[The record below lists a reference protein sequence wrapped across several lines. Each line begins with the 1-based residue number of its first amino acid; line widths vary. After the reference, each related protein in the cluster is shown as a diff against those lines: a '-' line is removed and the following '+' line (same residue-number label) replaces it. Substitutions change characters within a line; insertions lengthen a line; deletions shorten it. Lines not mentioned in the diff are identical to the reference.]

1 MNEYCSYAD
10 QSVMSYWN
18 MQPSQVKGRYNSSTE
33 YHKRYLYNKL
43 FSRFKF
49 TLPKEWD
56 LNFFRFYLFRCG
68 SIAVIYTNEYGWV
81 AQPYGIVKL
90 NLYYNPAEITV
101 FNQFFRTDKTG
112 IIGVNSEIIHLFD
125 DYFGF
130 DDLVTRYAEI
140 LAQID
145 RSINVNLMNCNVA
158 MFFPAQNKKQADE
171 IKEAYAL
178 ATTGQPLITINK
190 NAMGDDQL
198 EPLLGNVKSNY
209 IVDALL
215 EARRNIINQFLTEV
229 GIANANTDKKE
240 RLITDEVNQNNDETK
255 AIISVVYENLK
266 KCFDKVNQIS
276 GLSLNVALREEGDE
290 DAKVNANGNA
300 ELSE

>member
-10 QSVMSYWN
+10 QSAMSYWN

-56 LNFFRFYLFRCG
+56 MNFFRFYLFRCG

-130 DDLVTRYAEI
+130 DDLITRYAEI

-145 RSINVNLMNCNVA
+145 SAINVNLMNCNVS
-158 MFFPAQNKKQADE
+158 MFFPAQSKKQADE
-171 IKEAYAL
+171 IKEAYAE
-178 ATTGQPLITINK
+178 ATTGKPFVTINK
-190 NAMGDDQL
+190 DAMGDDQI
-198 EPLLGNVKSNY
+198 EPLLGNVKGNY
-209 IVDALL
+209 IVDSLL

-276 GLSLNVALREEGDE
+276 GLSLNVTLRKEGGE
-290 DAKVNANGNA
+290 DAKTNTDGDA
-300 ELSE
+300 

>member
-10 QSVMSYWN
+10 QSAMSYWN

-43 FSRFKF
+43 FSRFQF
-49 TLPKEWD
+49 TLPAEWD

-101 FNQFFRTDKTG
+101 FNQFFRTNKTG
-112 IIGVNSEIIHLFD
+112 IIGYNSEIIHLFD

-130 DDLVTRYAEI
+130 DDLVTRYAEM

-145 RSINVNLMNCNVA
+145 RSINVNLMNSNVA
-158 MFFPAQNKKQADE
+158 MFFPAQSKKQSDE
-171 IKEAYAL
+171 IKEAYAE
-178 ATTGQPLITINK
+178 ATTGKPLVTINK
-190 NAMGDDQL
+190 DAMGDDQI

-209 IVDALL
+209 IVDSLL

-229 GIANANTDKKE
+229 GIANTNTNKKE

-255 AIISVVYENLK
+255 AIISVVYENLE
-266 KCFDKVNQIS
+266 KCFEKVNRIS
-276 GLSLNVALREEGDE
+276 GLQLKVELRKEGGE
-290 DAKVNANGNA
+290 DAKINTNGNDQ
-300 ELSE
+300 L

>member
-10 QSVMSYWN
+10 QSAMSYWN
-18 MQPSQVKGRYNSSTE
+18 MQPSQVKGRYNASTE

-130 DDLVTRYAEI
+130 DDLITRYAEI

-145 RSINVNLMNCNVA
+145 RAINVNLMNCNVS
-158 MFFPAQNKKQADE
+158 MFFPAQSKKQADE
-171 IKEAYAL
+171 IKEAYAE
-178 ATTGQPLITINK
+178 ATTGKPFVTINK
-190 NAMGDDQL
+190 DAMGDDQIG
-198 EPLLGNVKSNY
+198 PLLGNVKGNY
-209 IVDALL
+209 IVDSLL

-255 AIISVVYENLK
+255 AIIAVVYDNLK

-276 GLSLNVALREEGDE
+276 GLSLNVALRKEGGE
-290 DAKVNANGNA
+290 DAKVNTDGDA
-300 ELSE
+300 

>member
-10 QSVMSYWN
+10 QSAMSYWN
-18 MQPSQVKGRYNSSTE
+18 MQPSQVKGRYNASTE

-43 FSRFKF
+43 FSRFQF
-49 TLPKEWD
+49 TLPAEWD

-145 RSINVNLMNCNVA
+145 RSINVNLMNSNVA
-158 MFFPAQNKKQADE
+158 MFFPALSKKQSDE
-171 IKEAYAL
+171 IKEAYAE
-178 ATTGQPLITINK
+178 ATTGKPFVTINK
-190 NAMGDDQL
+190 DAMGDDQI
-198 EPLLGNVKSNY
+198 EPLLGNVKNNY
-209 IVDALL
+209 IVDSLL
-215 EARRNIINQFLTEV
+215 EARRNVINQFLTEV

-255 AIISVVYENLK
+255 AIISVVYENLQ
-266 KCFDKVNQIS
+266 KCFEQVNRIS
-276 GLSLNVALREEGDE
+276 GLQLKVELRKEGGE
-290 DAKVNANGNA
+290 DAKVNTDGDD
-300 ELSE
+300 

>member
-10 QSVMSYWN
+10 QSAMSYWN

-68 SIAVIYTNEYGWV
+68 SIAVIYTKEYGWV

-112 IIGVNSEIIHLFD
+112 IIGMNAEIIHLFD
-125 DYFGF
+125 DFFGF

-145 RSINVNLMNCNVA
+145 RSINVNLMNCNVT
-158 MFFPAQNKKQADE
+158 MFFPAQSKKQSDE

-178 ATTGQPLITINK
+178 ATTGVPFITINK
-190 NAMGDDQL
+190 DAIGDDQI

-209 IVDALL
+209 IVDSLL
-215 EARRNIINQFLTEV
+215 EARRNVINQFLTEV

-255 AIISVVYENLK
+255 AIISVVYDNLK

-276 GLSLNVALREEGDE
+276 GLSLNVTLRKEGGE
-290 DAKVNANGNA
+290 DAKANTDGNA
-300 ELSE
+300 KLSE

>member
-10 QSVMSYWN
+10 QSAMSYWN
-18 MQPSQVKGRYNSSTE
+18 MQPSQVKGRYNAGTE

-43 FSRFKF
+43 FSRFQF
-49 TLPKEWD
+49 TLPADWD

-68 SIAVIYTNEYGWV
+68 SIAVIYTKEYGWV

-112 IIGVNSEIIHLFD
+112 IIGKNAEIIHLFD
-125 DYFGF
+125 DFFGF
-130 DDLVTRYAEI
+130 DDLVTRYAEV

-145 RSINVNLMNCNVA
+145 RTINVNLMNSNVT
-158 MFFPAQNKKQADE
+158 MFFPAQSKKQADE

-178 ATTGQPLITINK
+178 ATTGAPLIPINK

-198 EPLLGNVKSNY
+198 EPMFGKVKDNY
-209 IVDALL
+209 IVDSLL

-266 KCFDKVNQIS
+266 KCFEKVNKIS
-276 GLSLNVALREEGDE
+276 GLDLRVELRKEGGNN
-290 DAKVNANGNA
+290 AKADTNGNA

>member
-1 MNEYCSYAD
+1 MNNYCSYAD
-10 QSVMSYWN
+10 QSAMSYWN
-18 MQPSQVKGRYNSSTE
+18 MQPSQVKGRYNAGTE

-49 TLPKEWD
+49 TLPAEWD

-101 FNQFFRTDKTG
+101 FNHFFNTDKKG
-112 IIGVNSEIIHLFD
+112 IIGKNSEIIHLFD
-125 DYFGF
+125 DFFGF
-130 DDLVTRYAEI
+130 DDLVTRYAEV

-145 RSINVNLMNCNVA
+145 RTINVNLMNVNVTTY
-158 MFFPAQNKKQADE
+158 FPARNKKQADE

-178 ATTGQPLITINK
+178 ATTGQPFIAINK
-190 NAMGDDQL
+190 DAIGDDVI
-198 EPLLGNVKSNY
+198 EPLLGKIKDNY
-209 IVDALL
+209 IVDSLL

-266 KCFDKVNQIS
+266 KCFEKVNAIS
-276 GLSLNVALREEGDE
+276 GLGLKVELKEGGEENAETNTNGD
-290 DAKVNANGNA
+290 V

>member
-1 MNEYCSYAD
+1 MSDYCSYAD
-10 QSVMSYWN
+10 QSAMSYWN

-43 FSRFKF
+43 FSRFQF

-130 DDLVTRYAEI
+130 DDLITRYAEM
-140 LAQID
+140 LSQID

-158 MFFPAQNKKQADE
+158 MFFPAQSKKQADE
-171 IKEAYAL
+171 IKEAYAE
-178 ATTGQPLITINK
+178 ATTGKPFVTINK
-190 NAMGDDQL
+190 DAMGDDRI
-198 EPLLGNVKSNY
+198 EPLLGNVKNNY

-266 KCFDKVNQIS
+266 KCFEKVNQIS
-276 GLSLNVALREEGDE
+276 GLSLNVSLRKEGGE
-290 DAKVNANGNA
+290 DVKINTNGDD
-300 ELSE
+300 

>member
-10 QSVMSYWN
+10 QSAMSYWN
-18 MQPSQVKGRYNSSTE
+18 MQPSQVKGRYNASTE

-112 IIGVNSEIIHLFD
+112 IIGVNAEIIHLFD

-145 RSINVNLMNCNVA
+145 RSINVNLMNSNVA
-158 MFFPAQNKKQADE
+158 MFFPARSKKQADE

-178 ATTGQPLITINK
+178 ATTGVPFVTINK
-190 NAMGDDQL
+190 DVMGDDQI
-198 EPLLGNVKSNY
+198 EPMLGNVKNNY

-255 AIISVVYENLK
+255 AIIAVVYDNLK

-276 GLSLNVALREEGDE
+276 GLSLNVELRKEGGE
-290 DAKVNANGNA
+290 DVKVNTDGDA
-300 ELSE
+300 